1 MSNTEPTTNFFKNT
15 ETLTRHANTIK
26 RRTWYKDATQD
37 KISRRSIADILD
49 MFCNE
54 CYGEDQGIYR
64 NHKYNMTPEQQA
76 WYLDL
81 IKSEYLA
88 LLSIKLPHVNQ
99 SGYRRTKNQQ
109 EAKEMY
115 RNIIRTIE
123 RKFTSSE
130 HNWKRNPLPFIGV
143 FEHGKSGFWHVHLAI
158 KHCGE
163 PMYVLRR
170 LIKAIDEAR
179 EYFGFFQTVINL
191 RYIYDKEGVCAY
203 MVKELNKN
211 TNNPNVRYIHDEGA
225 YLFCLKTWFGNNVQ
239 EKIYPYTPSS
249 LSTLKL
255 WVGFGV
261 ILKRNNCLNIPNP
274 INKLRHFCIQKR
286 PQRR

>member
-54 CYGEDQGIYR
+54 AYAEDQGIYR

-81 IKSEYLA
+81 VKSEYLA
-88 LLSIKLPHVNQ
+88 LLTIKLPHINQ

-130 HNWKRNPLPFIGV
+130 HNWKRNPLPFVGV
-143 FEHGKSGFWHVHLAI
+143 FERGKSGFWHVHLLI

-163 PMYVLRR
+163 PMNVLNQ
-170 LIKAIDEAR
+170 LIRSIDEAR
-179 EYFGFFQTVINL
+179 EHFGFFRTVINL

-203 MVKELNKN
+203 LVKELNKN
-211 TNNPNVRYIHDEGA
+211 TNNPNSRYLKDEGT
-225 YLFCLKTWFGNNVQ
+225 YLFCLKTWFGKVQ
-239 EKIYPYTPSS
+239 EKIYPYTPSA

-261 ILKRNNCLNIPNP
+261 ILKRNNNLNIPNP
-274 INKLRHFCIQKR
+274 INKLRHFRSKKR
-286 PQRR
+286 LQR